1 MMLEI
6 ARLVNAKLAA
16 SKLDASAVLSTLLEA
31 LIEHDTVARHDVAR
45 RGVWAGFPTR
55 RATVRESVLALDD
68 VDGLVLPGVA
78 STLYVLYRRNLEA
91 ADRSKAEAQGLLFD
105 LVSECID
112 MVRGDADRL
121 AVRQAEHGSGGHD
134 RGQGG

>member
-1 MMLEI
+1 MPEI
-6 ARLVNAKLAA
+6 ERLVNTKLAS
-16 SKLDASAVLSTLLEA
+16 SKLDARAVLSTLLEA

-45 RGVWAGFPTR
+45 RSVWEGFQTTL
-55 RATVRESVLALDD
+55 AAVRDSVLALDD
-68 VDGLVLPGVA
+68 ADGLILTGVA

-121 AVRQAEHGSGGHD
+121 AVRQAELGSGGHD